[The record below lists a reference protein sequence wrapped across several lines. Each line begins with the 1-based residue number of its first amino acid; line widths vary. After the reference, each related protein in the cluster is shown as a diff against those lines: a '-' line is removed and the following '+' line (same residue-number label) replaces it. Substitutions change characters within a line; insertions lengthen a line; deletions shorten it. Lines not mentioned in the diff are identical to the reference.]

1 MKTWTLTLFLML
13 AAGGC
18 AKAPPVPTDDFYRLP
33 PPQAAQHEASPWT
46 DGVIVV
52 RVLRADG
59 LHSDRALL
67 YTDDAQ
73 GLMLKRYAYHLWVDP
88 PPKMVQQQ
96 LAAYLRAIGAGR
108 MVMTSIDAVPDLVV
122 KGRIERFERQ
132 VQESGVTTHVE
143 LQLQLEDRRGK
154 PLLLKDYTADV
165 PAADDGIMATV
176 NAIDKGLNRIY
187 AQFAGD
193 VAKALNQRP
202 AAP

>member
-1 MKTWTLTLFLML
+1 VKTWTLTLFLML

-18 AKAPPVPTDDFYRLP
+18 AKVPPVPTDDFYRLP
-33 PPQAAQHEASPWT
+33 PPQAAQRATAPWT
-46 DGVIVV
+46 EGIILV
-52 RVLRADG
+52 RALRADG

-67 YTDDAQ
+67 YTDDAK

-88 PPKMVQQQ
+88 PPKMIQQQ
-96 LAAYLRAIGAGR
+96 LAAYLRAIGASR
-108 MVMTSIDAVPDLVV
+108 MVMTSTDAAPDLVV

-143 LQLQLEDRRGK
+143 LQLQLEDRSGT
-154 PLLLKDYTADV
+154 PLLLKDYVADV

-176 NAIDKGLNRIY
+176 NAIDEGLNRIY

-193 VAKALNQRP
+193 AAKALSQRA